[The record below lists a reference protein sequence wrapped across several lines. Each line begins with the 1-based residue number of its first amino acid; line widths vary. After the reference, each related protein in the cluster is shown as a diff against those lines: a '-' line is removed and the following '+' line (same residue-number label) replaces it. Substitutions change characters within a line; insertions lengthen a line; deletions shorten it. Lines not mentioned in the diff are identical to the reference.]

1 MKGLGVHSV
10 ARLEYA
16 LEGQGGRAKRFEAEL
31 GIDDSTVGQGSVRF
45 RVLVDGQEK
54 FASPI
59 IRGGA
64 KPLPVA
70 VDVSKGTKLELIVE
84 YADRADVL
92 DHADWL
98 NARLTK

>member
-1 MKGLGVHSV
+1 M
-10 ARLEYA
+10 
-16 LEGQGGRAKRFEAEL
+16 RAGDAPTRFQAEL
-31 GIDDSTVGQGSVRF
+31 GIDDSTGGRGSVQF
-45 RVLVDGQEK
+45 RVLVDGQER

-59 IRGGA
+59 IRGGN
-64 KPLPVA
+64 PPVPVS
-70 VDVSKGTKLELIVE
+70 VDVAGAKKLELVVD